1 MVRKKSVLPKPTA
14 SPKSTKPAHR
24 LWACFRLHND
34 MPSALRFISSLPPS
48 CLARLLLTLS
58 TFTLSQSRRTDTGAK
73 CVRELQR
80 SPAAALRG
88 GGTSLAHL
96 QAWIRGWCHPAEWD
110 ALRCSKRLHASTK
123 TSSTQPLHITLVKKS
138 LDSIFFHIWIF
149 LSSNQICVFTLRN
162 QTLLGSEQICKS
174 RITVLDTTTTK
185 LLK

>member
-1 MVRKKSVLPKPTA
+1 ML
-14 SPKSTKPAHR
+14 SPAQRH
-24 LWACFRLHND
+24 A
-34 MPSALRFISSLPPS
+34 ISSLPPS
-48 CLARLLLTLS
+48 CLAKLLLTLS
-58 TFTLSQSRRTDTGAK
+58 TFTLLPCLFCGSETK

-110 ALRCSKRLHASTK
+110 ALRCSKRLHASAK

-149 LSSNQICVFTLRN
+149 LSSNQICIFALRN

>member
-58 TFTLSQSRRTDTGAK
+58 TFTLLPCLFCGSETK

-110 ALRCSKRLHASTK
+110 ALRCSKRLHASAK

-138 LDSIFFHIWIF
+138 LDSTFFSISGF
-149 LSSNQICVFTLRN
+149 SSPVIRFASLPW
-162 QTLLGSEQICKS
+162 E
-174 RITVLDTTTTK
+174 TK
-185 LLK
+185 LY